1 VEEFEVSTKRKA
13 LDHEVAADEHRVTEE
28 LSRSLRWWRSTR
40 ADNFHAL
47 AVSRMRS
54 AVIDVAMLGEPR
66 WRDAATGDADA
77 AIAIVLAMGVENSH
91 SLKFDIC
98 MTALVLAASEGD
110 VASCLVVAHVLRHLP
125 NGGRREKRL
134 ATSWL
139 VHAMRRTS
147 HATRGE

>member
-1 VEEFEVSTKRKA
+1 MSTKRKTH
-13 LDHEVAADEHRVTEE
+13 DHEVAADEHRVTEE

-40 ADNFHAL
+40 ADNLHAL

-54 AVIDVAMLGEPR
+54 AVTNVAMFSEPR
-66 WRDAATGDADA
+66 WRDAATGDAGA

-91 SLKFDIC
+91 SLEIDIC

-110 VASCLVVAHVLRHLP
+110 VASCLVVAHVLRRLP

-134 ATSWL
+134 RHVLARPRNAPHLARDAEGVT
-139 VHAMRRTS
+139 
-147 HATRGE
+147 